1 MHRHSPHWH
10 TSQGNGTDQKVCE
23 KFQAHKRLKNN
34 NNNVNCF
41 RMLAVILVSDFC
53 EKRELSFHGR
63 FERTDSRE
71 LVPDSWKQ
79 TSADL
84 CTCYSPHWPLYMLF
98 TALTTVHAIRHTDHC
113 TCYPPHW
120 PLYMLFAPLTTV
132 HAISCNQTRQGAFI
146 WTLEPDSNQILPNI
160 GQGNNSSTKKN
171 QKKKPDKLFPFSCH
185 FSLFLTV

>member
-71 LVPDSWKQ
+71 LVPDSWKR

-98 TALTTVHAIRHTDHC
+98 TALTTVHAIRRTDHC

-120 PLYMLFAPLTTV
+120 PLYMLSAAIKQGKV
-132 HAISCNQTRQGAFI
+132 HSFEHWNQTQIRFFQ
-146 WTLEPDSNQILPNI
+146 TLDKETTAQP
-160 GQGNNSSTKKN
+160 KKN
-171 QKKKPDKLFPFSCH
+171 KKKKQTSYFRSHVIFHC
-185 FSLFLTV
+185 F

>member
-10 TSQGNGTDQKVCE
+10 TSQGNRTDQKVCE
-23 KFQAHKRLKNN
+23 KFQAHKRLNN
-34 NNNVNCF
+34 NNNNINCF
-41 RMLAVILVSDFC
+41 RMLAVILVSNFC

-71 LVPDSWKQ
+71 LVPDGWKR

-98 TALTTVHAIRHTDHC
+98 TALTTVHAIHHTDHC

-120 PLYMLFAPLTTV
+120 PLYMLSA
-132 HAISCNQTRQGAFI
+132 AIKQGAFI

-160 GQGNNSSTKKN
+160 GQGNNSSTKKKE
-171 QKKKPDKLFPFSCH
+171 KKKRQVISVLMSFFIVFNC
-185 FSLFLTV
+185 LTVV